1 MPKRIRETTPR
12 RQVARSKRAY
22 DSLAAG
28 AESAQGRRQ
37 VAAVANTEA
46 SAKAGQYAPEITAAA
61 TTAAAAPDIRVKTTA
76 KKTKSLRTMAP
87 RPNAYFALIEGE
99 ITLSRLQRWTRPF
112 PRFLIYRCFSATART
127 RGQLA
132 RSIYLGT
139 ERFDESEPQLK
150 EEEPGLAET
159 YPR

>member
-1 MPKRIRETTPR
+1 
-12 RQVARSKRAY
+12 
-22 DSLAAG
+22 
-28 AESAQGRRQ
+28 
-37 VAAVANTEA
+37 
-46 SAKAGQYAPEITAAA
+46 
-61 TTAAAAPDIRVKTTA
+61 
-76 KKTKSLRTMAP
+76 LRTMAP
-87 RPNAYFALIEGE
+87 KPNAYFALIEGE
-99 ITLSRLQRWTRPF
+99 ITLSRLQCWTRPF